1 MNRDHKKYIQ
11 TAIQQ
16 MKRCSTSLIKET
28 QSKGKQRSHVSP
40 VNLKNL
46 QDAATMALYTIF
58 EKKETE
64 SHDLSIHFKKLF
76 KKQQLKSKESGRK
89 EIRGPKY

>member
-46 QDAATMALYTIF
+46 QDAATM
-58 EKKETE
+58 
-64 SHDLSIHFKKLF
+64 DLNVYYI
-76 KKQQLKSKESGRK
+76 
-89 EIRGPKY
+89 